1 MKVHPSNYPPVI
13 RARKGYEKLAWG
25 VVLAVVAAAALA
37 ETGLLVWLVR
47 WLERQP

>member
-37 ETGLLVWLVR
+37 ETGLLIWLAW